1 MNVKKRKLTNTEMRL
16 ISELMK
22 NSRRSDRQLAKALSV
37 SQPTVTRTMA
47 KLEKEGMIKEYTIVP
62 DFTKLGYTLLA
73 VTFVK
78 LKESLT
84 PDQTAKARD
93 PARKSL
99 RENYDEVFMLE
110 RGIGID
116 SNGVFLS
123 IHKDY
128 SSYLDFKKWLN
139 QFEFLQISNI
149 ESFLVNLEDEI
160 HYRPLTF
167 ATLAKHI
174 LRLQEADQKRS

>member
-1 MNVKKRKLTNTEMRL
+1 
-16 ISELMK
+16 MK

-110 RGIGID
+110 RGIGI
-116 SNGVFLS
+116 
-123 IHKDY
+123 
-128 SSYLDFKKWLN
+128 
-139 QFEFLQISNI
+139 
-149 ESFLVNLEDEI
+149 
-160 HYRPLTF
+160 
-167 ATLAKHI
+167 
-174 LRLQEADQKRS
+174 RLQRSILIHSQRLFVILGFQKMVEPV